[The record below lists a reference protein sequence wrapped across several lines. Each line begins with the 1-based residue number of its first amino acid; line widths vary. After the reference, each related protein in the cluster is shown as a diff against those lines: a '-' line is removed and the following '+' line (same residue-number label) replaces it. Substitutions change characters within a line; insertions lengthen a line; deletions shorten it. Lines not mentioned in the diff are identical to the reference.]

1 MKIRE
6 LQLYTNELDKTKAFY
21 TTILAFELIDE
32 NENQFSLQIGWTK
45 LTFVK
50 SDEEHIYHF
59 INVDE
64 GCFAV
69 MYINYGLSYLFYR
82 FELSTDFV
90 PGKSSIFVG

>member
-21 TTILAFELIDE
+21 TSILAFELIDE

-59 INVDE
+59 SFLVDKT
-64 GCFAV
+64 
-69 MYINYGLSYLFYR
+69 LFDCNLPLVR
-82 FELSTDFV
+82 N
-90 PGKSSIFVG
+90 I

>member
-1 MKIRE
+1 MKNSG
-6 LQLYTNELDKTKAFY
+6 LLFFY
-21 TTILAFELIDE
+21 FD
-32 NENQFSLQIGWTK
+32 QINACNIFYKIFRKGR
-45 LTFVK
+45 
-50 SDEEHIYHF
+50 EHIYHF